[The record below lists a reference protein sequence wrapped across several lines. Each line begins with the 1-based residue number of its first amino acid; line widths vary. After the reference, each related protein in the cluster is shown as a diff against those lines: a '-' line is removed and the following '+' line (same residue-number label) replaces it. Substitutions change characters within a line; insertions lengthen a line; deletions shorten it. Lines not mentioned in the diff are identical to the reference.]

1 MKWLTVA
8 SVQVGQV
15 VANTQPA
22 DWYHWPD
29 DGRTGQPLPRPGHH
43 HLHLRCDGQGA
54 VPWAVHRLLQQATWR
69 HAALELRRFPARV
82 HDRVPCVVWRVDRV
96 HVGMSRRL
104 RAHLH
109 PVLPPHHDH
118 RKSRR
123 TCLLTHCARLSVML
137 WGASRVVGVVSILH
151 TLPMLNRPCWQHWW
165 CQSSWQLDLIPPRY
179 RPATSCLASDAIGL
193 QRVQTWAVPPWENYI
208 PLQPWT
214 FLVYE
219 N

>member
-43 HLHLRCDGQGA
+43 HLYLRCDGQGA

-165 CQSSWQLDLIPPRY
+165 CQSSVLSIGPDT
-179 RPATSCLASDAIGL
+179 ATL
-193 QRVQTWAVPPWENYI
+193 QTRH
-208 PLQPWT
+208 
-214 FLVYE
+214 FLSGIWCDDYSE
-219 N
+219 CRHGRCHRGRIISLCNHGPF